1 MGWWKAH
8 PVNASLAELQPGFED
23 TEHLWGDGPA
33 DIMDTAI
40 EEIREQFRLSIG
52 REPMLSELLA
62 GVRFSS
68 SIIDELTPE
77 GSPDVSV
84 DETMM
89 DRCNEIN

>member
-8 PVNASLAELQPGFED
+8 PVTASIAGLSPEFEN

-33 DIMDTAI
+33 DTMDIAI

-84 DETMM
+84 DNTMM

>member
-8 PVNASLAELQPGFED
+8 PVDASLAELHPGFED
-23 TEHLWGDGPA
+23 AEHLWGDGPA
-33 DIMDTAI
+33 DIMDTAV

-62 GVRFSS
+62 GVRFAA

-77 GSPDVSV
+77 GSPDASV
-84 DETMM
+84 DNTMM